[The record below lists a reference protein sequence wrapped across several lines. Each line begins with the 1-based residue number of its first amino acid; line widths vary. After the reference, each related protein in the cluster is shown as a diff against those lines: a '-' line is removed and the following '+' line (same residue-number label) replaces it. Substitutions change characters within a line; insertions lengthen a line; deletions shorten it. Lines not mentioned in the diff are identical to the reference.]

1 MTRSSDPRRK
11 LDSDE
16 RIALLVAFLGIGS
29 IIFWGLRQ
37 SGTRF
42 DFSNLSKTLFST
54 SNTVQAPTPS
64 LFNVPKPE
72 ATVGVAPTN
81 AAPRNQQPAIQA
93 SPSIAPSIEQ
103 PNQQKAVPQPPQDA
117 TVPADPNLP
126 NLVPAPVTPSAPTA
140 IQFSDVP
147 SSYWAGAYIAELSR
161 RNILEGFSDG
171 SFQPDQPITRAQ
183 FASLLNKAFDKPKT
197 RPTSAFRDVE
207 PEYWAKRTIDESVQ
221 TGFLA
226 GYPNGVFQPNQHISV
241 VQLQTA
247 LVTGLNLQ
255 PQTPV
260 SQTLAPFEDANQ
272 VPKWAQPKVAAA
284 IESGLISGFPTP
296 QKLTPNRVATRA
308 DAAALIYQALV
319 KEGRVTP
326 TR

>member
-16 RIALLVAFLGIGS
+16 KIALLVAFLGIGS

-37 SGTRF
+37 SGTSF

-54 SNTVQAPTPS
+54 SNTAKAPTPS

-81 AAPRNQQPAIQA
+81 SAPQNQQPRPEA
-93 SPSIAPSIEQ
+93 SPSIAPSIE
-103 PNQQKAVPQPPQDA
+103 KAVSQPPQDTA
-117 TVPADPNLP
+117 TPPDPNLP
-126 NLVPAPVTPSAPTA
+126 NLVPAPVTPSAPATT
-140 IQFSDVP
+140 QFADVP

-183 FASLLNKAFDKPKT
+183 FASLISKAFAKPKT
-197 RPTSAFRDVE
+197 RPSIAFRDIE
-207 PEYWAKRTIDESVQ
+207 PEYWARQTIEESVQ
-221 TGFLA
+221 TGFLS
-226 GYPNGVFQPNQHISV
+226 GYPNGVFQPNQQISV

-260 SQTLAPFEDANQ
+260 SQTLARFEDANQ
-272 VPKWAQPKVAAA
+272 VPKWAQAKVAAA
-284 IESGLISGFPTP
+284 VESGLISGFPTP

-326 TR
+326 AR